1 MTPAKQTYLTA
12 AGVSLAALML
22 YIVTLAPTTQFW
34 DASEYIAAA
43 HALGIPHPPGN
54 PFFVIVA
61 HVWGLLPVAS
71 DYARRINF
79 LAAVTSATS
88 AGLWFLIGERW
99 LRPIVAPDGWRRLAA
114 AAGAVVGATMFTVW
128 NQAVANEKVYTIS
141 VLSIAL
147 ILWLTLRWAD
157 QPAETRPDNLLVL
170 IVYLL
175 ALTATN
181 QLMGLLVARAALDPY
196 MNQGDASNWPALRA
210 VLAREQFAKPSIFD
224 NPMYERGA
232 ENPGRSIVL
241 IGQQFLNYWQY
252 FTWQFGRDWSALAQ
266 RLLAVLFAG
275 LGFLGA
281 RRHWRADRRSALA
294 MTALVLTLTVAL
306 VFYLNFKW
314 GFSQP
319 YTGLE
324 HEVRERDYFFIAS
337 FAVWGVWVGIGL
349 AAIAE
354 TLRWR
359 LAAAPLFVIALIPL
373 VGNRLTAS
381 RAGETVARDYARDLL
396 ESVDPYALI
405 ITSGDNDTFP
415 LWHAQEA
422 QGIRRDV
429 SVMVMTLANTNWY
442 LTELQR
448 RPPVP
453 YAGVPAPTQPW

>member
-1 MTPAKQTYLTA
+1 MTPTSAKQTYLTA
-12 AGVSLAALML
+12 AGVSLAALIL

-79 LAAVTSATS
+79 LAAVTSA
-88 AGLWFLIGERW
+88 
-99 LRPIVAPDGWRRLAA
+99 
-114 AAGAVVGATMFTVW
+114 
-128 NQAVANEKVYTIS
+128 KVYTIS

-181 QLMGLLVARAALDPY
+181 QLMGLLVAPAVLVYVLLTDPRALLRPRFLIAAGLVAVVGLSVNLFIPIRAHLDPY
-196 MNQGDASNWPALRA
+196 MNQGDAFTWPALRS
-210 VLAREQFAKPSIFD
+210 VLAREQFAKPSVFD
-224 NPMYERGA
+224 NPMYPPGP

-266 RLLAVLFAG
+266 RLLAGLFLL
-275 LGFLGA
+275 LGIAGA
-281 RRHWRADRRSALA
+281 RRHWQADRRSALA

-314 GFSQP
+314 VFSQP

-337 FAVWGVWVGIGL
+337 
-349 AAIAE
+349 IAE
-354 TLRWR
+354 ALVARLPRAGWR
-359 LAAAPLFVIALIPL
+359 FAAPVFLIALIPL

-381 RAGETVARDYARDLL
+381 RAGETVARDYARDL
-396 ESVDPYALI
+396 
-405 ITSGDNDTFP
+405 
-415 LWHAQEA
+415 
-422 QGIRRDV
+422 
-429 SVMVMTLANTNWY
+429 
-442 LTELQR
+442 
-448 RPPVP
+448 
-453 YAGVPAPTQPW
+453 